1 MFDFLILC
9 AVLLLKAP
17 SKWKKVHVAKWVDE
31 VCDEFEI
38 DPEEVKE
45 LKLLNGA
52 GLSCLPKE
60 DWLRRSR
67 QGDFMFMKWN
77 ELIKRSSGL
86 DKKTEASNSVLDT
99 LPVKSKGW

>member
-1 MFDFLILC
+1 M
-9 AVLLLKAP
+9 
-17 SKWKKVHVAKWVDE
+17 AKWVDE

-38 DPEEVKE
+38 DLEDVKE

-60 DWLRRSR
+60 DWIRRSR

-77 ELIKRSSGL
+77 DLVERPSGL
-86 DKKTEASNSVLDT
+86 NEQTRPSTSDMDPLHA
-99 LPVKSKGW
+99 KSKGN

>member
-1 MFDFLILC
+1 MD
-9 AVLLLKAP
+9 
-17 SKWKKVHVAKWVDE
+17 D
-31 VCDEFEI
+31 VCDEYEI
-38 DPEEVKE
+38 VHEEVQE

-77 ELIKRSSGL
+77 ELVKTLSGMNE
-86 DKKTEASNSVLDT
+86 KTSASNSEFDT
-99 LPVKSKGW
+99 LPIKTKG

>member
-1 MFDFLILC
+1 MFLLYVRII
-9 AVLLLKAP
+9 LLLTVP
-17 SKWKKVHVAKWVDE
+17 SKWKKARVAKWVDE
-31 VCDEFEI
+31 VCDEYEI

-52 GLSCLPKE
+52 GLASLPKE

-77 ELIKRSSGL
+77 ELFKRLSGL
-86 DKKTEASNSVLDT
+86 NEQTRPSNSEIDT
-99 LPVKSKGW
+99 LHAKSEGK

>member
-1 MFDFLILC
+1 M
-9 AVLLLKAP
+9 
-17 SKWKKVHVAKWVDE
+17 DE

-38 DPEEVKE
+38 DQEDVKE

-77 ELIKRSSGL
+77 ELVQELSGL
-86 DKKTEASNSVLDT
+86 KEQTRPSALGMDT
-99 LPVKSKGW
+99 LHAKSKAN